1 MHIEPKPATVKNPPE
16 QFTGD
21 VWLDLIAS
29 PKDES
34 QRMVVATVRFTPG
47 ARTAWHSHPKGQTL
61 HVTQGVAL
69 MQARGGEILGSMV
82 CVIGVGLI
90 MYAPRA
96 RIVTPAGRVAASG
109 SPSRPEPGGRRPGV
123 CRRVRDDPGAS
134 SSLLEKPVGQPIH
147 RSHVEEHPEDNRAER
162 QSARCSP
169 LPSARATGANR
180 PKQSRV
186 LGRCRDRPESKG
198 GAIGGEG
205 SRFLADS

>member
-69 MQARGGEILGSMV
+69 MQARGGEILEVHAGQTV
-82 CVIGVGLI
+82 
-90 MYAPRA
+90 Y
-96 RIVTPAGRVAASG
+96 TP
-109 SPSRPEPGGRRPGV
+109 PG
-123 CRRVRDDPGAS
+123 
-134 SSLLEKPVGQPIH
+134 
-147 RSHVEEHPEDNRAER
+147 EEHWHGATPGDFMEHIAMFENSDDADT
-162 QSARCSP
+162 SATWGDHVTDEEYQ
-169 LPSARATGANR
+169 ARR
-180 PKQSRV
+180 R
-186 LGRCRDRPESKG
+186 
-198 GAIGGEG
+198 
-205 SRFLADS
+205 